1 MMMNHK
7 KYSYKHSLAP
17 FYLKKFNVNLFQFK
31 KIKKIYN
38 VNASFLHIKLTCIKK
53 TATTIFSS
61 DINDSQG
68 PDFRSKK
75 PIKLALVFKWD
86 PSILSK
92 GQTLFSYYTDTLR
105 IKLSLFKGTVKEK

>member
-38 VNASFLHIKLTCIKK
+38 VNASFLHFKLTCLKK
-53 TATTIFSS
+53 TATTIFQVTLM
-61 DINDSQG
+61 IH
-68 PDFRSKK
+68 K
-75 PIKLALVFKWD
+75 V
-86 PSILSK
+86 
-92 GQTLFSYYTDTLR
+92 QTLGLR
-105 IKLSLFKGTVKEK
+105 NQEN